1 MLDDLSLF
9 NVCNYLLALTL
20 SIGNIIVSNIKE
32 NSLLV
37 NLVLLKM
44 VVFCFLSPVVKQ
56 LNVTV
61 NLIAFSS

>member
-20 SIGNIIVSNIKE
+20 IIGNIIVSNIKE

>member
-20 SIGNIIVSNIKE
+20 IIGNIIVSIIKE

-44 VVFCFLSPVVKQ
+44 VVFCFLSPFVKQ
-56 LNVTV
+56 LNITV

>member
-20 SIGNIIVSNIKE
+20 IIGNIIVSNIKE

-37 NLVLLKM
+37 NLVLFKM